1 MVNAGG
7 NSNKKVINTRTLQIY
22 KYTLLW
28 HSHCTVRVAE
38 DEVAVSRLLLAT
50 HLYCPAS
57 DCWTFDMFNWWSPSL
72 EDTLSRTSP
81 VTFNSSPFFVH
92 ATSGV
97 GYPAT
102 TQLKSTVCFSSF
114 VRLVGGLEI
123 SGPTSNVKIKNWK
136 TESLQNHTYFTK
148 YSKNCHFGNFCW
160 NTTTLQHWF
169 KWKLLRLIT
178 VKKQQTLKGIE

>member
-7 NSNKKVINTRTLQIY
+7 NSNKKLINTRTLQIY

-28 HSHCTVRVAE
+28 HSHCTVKVAE
-38 DEVAVSRLLLAT
+38 DEVAVSKLLLAT

-57 DCWTFDMFNWWSPSL
+57 DCWTLDMVNWWFPLL

-81 VTFNSSPFFVH
+81 VTFNSSPFFVQT
-92 ATSGV
+92 TSGV

-114 VRLVGGLEI
+114 VRLVGGSEI
-123 SGPTSNVKIKNWK
+123 SGPTSNVKIKNEKLSHYK
-136 TESLQNHTYFTK
+136 TIRISQNTAKIVVSAIFAE
-148 YSKNCHFGNFCW
+148 
-160 NTTTLQHWF
+160 TLQHCNTDLNESCSVW
-169 KWKLLRLIT
+169 
-178 VKKQQTLKGIE
+178 

>member
-1 MVNAGG
+1 M
-7 NSNKKVINTRTLQIY
+7 INTRTLQIY

-38 DEVAVSRLLLAT
+38 DEVAVSKLLLAT

-72 EDTLSRTSP
+72 EDTLSRISP
-81 VTFNSSPFFVH
+81 VTFNSSLFFVQT
-92 ATSGV
+92 TSGV

-114 VRLVGGLEI
+114 VRLVGGSEI

-148 YSKNCHFGNFCW
+148 YSKNCRLVIFAEI
-160 NTTTLQHWF
+160 LQHCNTDLNESYSVW
-169 KWKLLRLIT
+169 
-178 VKKQQTLKGIE
+178 